1 MRSTSLY
8 EQWMR
13 RLQLFL
19 AAPTPANRPG
29 RAARPAEARRPAA

>member
-19 AAPTPANRPG
+19 AAPTPANRPR
-29 RAARPAEARRPAA
+29 RAARRLSARSPS

>member
-19 AAPTPANRPG
+19 AAPTPAK
-29 RAARPAEARRPAA
+29 PAGPRRPAR